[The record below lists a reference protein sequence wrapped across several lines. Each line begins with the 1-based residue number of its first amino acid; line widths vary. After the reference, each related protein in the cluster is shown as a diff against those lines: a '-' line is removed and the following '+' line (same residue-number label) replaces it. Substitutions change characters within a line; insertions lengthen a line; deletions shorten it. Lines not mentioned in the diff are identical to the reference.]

1 MFHLYRFC
9 LFLQLFCCYLVISVS
24 CCDIHFIKKGKT
36 TFSKHM
42 CAAMS
47 RCPRHGEHCCFI
59 KHLLRHSLS
68 RAYGSDGWSSRLDL
82 HVRVCLIFFGTAGFL
97 LTFMFK
103 PTLKPSS
110 TSLILYMSW
119 VFIIRNAWEL
129 IYQILRVLKTILEDL
144 HSLLVEN
151 P

>member
-1 MFHLYRFC
+1 MLHLYKFC
-9 LFLQLFCCYLVISVS
+9 LFLQLFCCYSVISVS
-24 CCDIHFIKKGKT
+24 YKGKT

-47 RCPRHGEHCCFI
+47 RCPRHGEQYCFI

-68 RAYGSDGWSSRLDL
+68 RAYGGDGWSSRLDL
-82 HVRVCLIFFGTAGFL
+82 YVRVCLIFFGTAGFL
-97 LTFMFK
+97 LTFMLK
-103 PTLKPSS
+103 PTLKPNS

-119 VFIIRNAWEL
+119 VFIIRNAWKL
-129 IYQILRVLKTILEDL
+129 IYQILRLLKTILEDL